1 MTGKTS
7 DKTKSCF
14 NFPSGYSLSLQNTCT
29 IDFVSVGL
37 NVFEGSGVFSSIT
50 FT

>member
-14 NFPSGYSLSLQNTCT
+14 SFPSGYSLSFQNTCT
-29 IDFVSVGL
+29 IDFVSAGFTVTVGATVL
-37 NVFEGSGVFSSIT
+37 SPIP

>member
-14 NFPSGYSLSLQNTCT
+14 SFPSGYSLSLQNTCT
-29 IDFVSVGL
+29 IDFVSAGITVTAGATVL
-37 NVFEGSGVFSSIT
+37 SPIT